1 MFRSRKYPYSSH
13 RRDYKFLGEGGGGGG
28 VKEMYEVSLAL
39 PEG

>member
-1 MFRSRKYPYSSH
+1 MFRSRKCPYSSH
-13 RRDYKFLGEGGGGGG
+13 RRDYKFMGEGGGGG

>member
-1 MFRSRKYPYSSH
+1 MFRSRKCPYSSH
-13 RRDYKFLGEGGGGGG
+13 RRDYKFLGEGGG

>member
-13 RRDYKFLGEGGGGGG
+13 RRDYKFLGEGGGG